1 MNRTQLIAALIG
13 IAMSSMPLVCLSS
26 GIYKLVDE
34 LGHVT
39 YTNTPA
45 KGARKLRAD
54 ETGASS
60 STSQMVTKA
69 GTIISAP
76 IDSYAKVSSSR
87 QRQRDMKRRQVLKE
101 ELVAETKLL
110 ENVLLKFDMI
120 THDLEERGLQVKEVF
135 ANDSDVQQLRSQAIL
150 HRRNIQALKK
160 ELKSF

>member
-1 MNRTQLIAALIG
+1 MNRTQFIAALIG
-13 IAMSSMPLVCLSS
+13 IVMLSMPTVCLTS

-45 KGARKLRAD
+45 KGARKLQAD
-54 ETGASS
+54 EMGS
-60 STSQMVTKA
+60 STKSHQVTKA

-76 IDSYAKVSSSR
+76 IGSYSKISSS
-87 QRQRDMKRRQVLKE
+87 QQQQRDMKRRQVLKE

-110 ENVLLKFDMI
+110 ENVLHTFDMI
-120 THDLEERGLQVKEVF
+120 VRDLEESGLHVGEVL
-135 ANDSDVQQLRSQAIL
+135 ANDNDVQQLRSQAIL
-150 HRRNIQALKK
+150 HKRNIQALKI

>member
-45 KGARKLRAD
+45 KGARKLRDD

-60 STSQMVTKA
+60 ISQMVTKA

-76 IDSYAKVSSSR
+76 IDSYAKVSSTR
-87 QRQRDMKRRQVLKE
+87 QRQRDMKRRRVLKE

-135 ANDSDVQQLRSQAIL
+135 ANDNDVQQLRSQAIL

>member
-45 KGARKLRAD
+45 KGARKPQAD

-60 STSQMVTKA
+60 AAQMVTKA
-69 GTIISAP
+69 GAIISAP
-76 IDSYAKVSSSR
+76 IDSYSKISSSR

-110 ENVLLKFDMI
+110 ENVLHTFDVI
-120 THDLEERGLQVKEVF
+120 FRDIEERGLDVGEVLV
-135 ANDSDVQQLRSQAIL
+135 NDNDVQQLRSQAVL
-150 HRRNIQALKK
+150 HRRNIQALKI